1 MKILVAMSG
10 GVDSSVVACL
20 LKEQGHEVI
29 GVRFR
34 LWQDPRAPAGAK
46 ILPTKCCE
54 TQTMARARA
63 VAKNLGI
70 PLHEVPLETDFKRA
84 VVDPFLAAYRKGL
97 TPNPCVL
104 CNRVFKFAHLLKF
117 ANTLK
122 CDRVATG
129 HYARLA
135 RKKDARGKPYI
146 ALMEAKDIRKD
157 QSYYLS
163 RLTQSHL
170 SRCVF
175 PLGVLR
181 KSDVYV
187 LAKKFHIPLEKETYR
202 ESQDLCFF
210 PEKSPAAFLRRYIKN
225 AKKGLIA
232 LPDGTIVG
240 THEGLPFFTVGQR
253 EGLRVGGQPS
263 PVYVVRKD
271 RRTNTLVVAP
281 RGADLQTKATVT
293 SLTFTTPL
301 PPHSPLRLTAR
312 IRALSEKH
320 SGTFRFKGKSG
331 TFVFSTPLQSMTPGQ
346 SLVLYRKNEVLGGGI
361 IASERSRKL

>member
-1 MKILVAMSG
+1 MRVLVAMSG
-10 GVDSSVVACL
+10 GVDSSVVACI

-34 LWQDPRAPAGAK
+34 LWQDPSAPAVAK

-54 TQTMARARA
+54 TQTIARARA
-63 VAKNLGI
+63 VAKNIGI

-84 VVDPFLAAYRKGL
+84 VVDPFLAAYRRGL

-104 CNRVFKFAHLLKF
+104 CNRVFKFAHLLKL
-117 ANTLK
+117 AKNLK

-135 RKKDARGKPYI
+135 RKKDAREKPYI

-163 RLTQSHL
+163 RLTQQQL
-170 SRCVF
+170 DRCIF

-181 KSDVYV
+181 KSEVYV

-225 AKKGLIA
+225 AKKGPIA

-240 THEGLPFFTVGQR
+240 THEGLPFYTIGQR
-253 EGLRVGGQPS
+253 QGLGVGGQPG
-263 PVYVVRKD
+263 PVYVVRKN

-281 RGADLQTKATVT
+281 RGQDLERKVSVT

-320 SGTFRFKGKSG
+320 SGTFRFRGKRG
-331 TFVFSTPLQSMTPGQ
+331 TFVFDAPLRSITPGQ
-346 SLVLYRKNEVLGGGI
+346 SLVLYRGKEIVGSGV
-361 IASERSRKL
+361 IA